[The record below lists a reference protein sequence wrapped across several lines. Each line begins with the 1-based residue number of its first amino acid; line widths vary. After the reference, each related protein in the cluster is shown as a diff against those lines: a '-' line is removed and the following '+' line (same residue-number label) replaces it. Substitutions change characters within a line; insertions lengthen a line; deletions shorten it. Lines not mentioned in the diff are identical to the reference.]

1 MKKYLSLGS
10 ALMLGVVTAKTT
22 PYEFQISH
30 KTVETAKD
38 LKGNLF
44 QFEIQHLVQEE
55 DEDQV
60 ENRKNLR
67 DHHHS
72 ENKYS

>member
-44 QFEIQHLVQEE
+44 QFEI
-55 DEDQV
+55 
-60 ENRKNLR
+60 
-67 DHHHS
+67 
-72 ENKYS
+72 